1 MRLDDFAKSEMAQ
14 TCKLSKPEVLA
25 MRFYTTAGYKTIN
38 DNLRDESRRERATY
52 ARKEQVNWSI
62 KGATGLKWKN
72 VGATKP
78 AQGRELTNSR
88 LSNALASKTEF
99 KTEQDRKEWKMCIKE
114 LSILADLR
122 STDFI
127 RSGNSYF
134 KPDPEPHPFPV
145 MVFLLWMGVKKLR
158 TFASKSMDA
167 MQKRDLYRGMSNV
180 GLNPEFL
187 KRGGTEL
194 APMSTT
200 ADLKIAIEYGSK
212 GLQSVL
218 LRVRTTGFMN
228 FGAQLKWLSAFPF
241 EEELLY
247 PPITFLKPLRL
258 GLKPREFKIG
268 NATFKVIDVE
278 PQLS

>member
-1 MRLDDFAKSEMAQ
+1 MNH
-14 TCKLSKPEVLA
+14 V
-25 MRFYTTAGYKTIN
+25 
-38 DNLRDESRRERATY
+38 
-52 ARKEQVNWSI
+52 
-62 KGATGLKWKN
+62 
-72 VGATKP
+72 
-78 AQGRELTNSR
+78 
-88 LSNALASKTEF
+88 
-99 KTEQDRKEWKMCIKE
+99 
-114 LSILADLR
+114 
-122 STDFI
+122 
-127 RSGNSYF
+127 
-134 KPDPEPHPFPV
+134 
-145 MVFLLWMGVKKLR
+145 
-158 TFASKSMDA
+158 
-167 MQKRDLYRGMSNV
+167 
-180 GLNPEFL
+180 NPEFL

-268 NATFKVIDVE
+268 NAAFKVIDVE